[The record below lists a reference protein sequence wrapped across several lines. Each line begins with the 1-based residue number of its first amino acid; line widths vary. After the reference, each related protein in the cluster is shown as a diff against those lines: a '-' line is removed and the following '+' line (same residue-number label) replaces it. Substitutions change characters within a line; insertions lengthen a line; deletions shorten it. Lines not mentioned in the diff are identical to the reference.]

1 MSKLQEADIP
11 FLIATGVDLAIMLV
25 NTALRLRFIWWP
37 LRQLGYPLA
46 GYYHFERLWFPY
58 LHRLV
63 DEVDLSSTQWYQ
75 GLSPTA
81 TLFSWYATRQFTCGS
96 GWEIVGLIAGA
107 RTYTFKNW

>member
-11 FLIATGVDLAIMLV
+11 FLIVTGVGLAIMLV

-37 LRQLGYPLA
+37 LRQLGYTA
-46 GYYHFERLWFPY
+46 VVSF

-63 DEVDLSSTQWYQ
+63 DEVDLSSTRWYQ

-81 TLFSWYATRQFTCGS
+81 TLLSWYATRQFTCGS

-107 RTYTFKNW
+107 QTYTFKNW